1 MDIPEKTEHTT
12 ENQGQGLILFVCDRR
27 ACDQCSPGCIRTP
40 DPRHAYNFEV
50 DSRGNLVERPMPA
63 PEV

>member
-1 MDIPEKTEHTT
+1 MNDTISADMLEKS
-12 ENQGQGLILFVCDRR
+12 GLILFVCDRR
-27 ACDQCSPGCIRTP
+27 ACDQCRPGCIRTP

-50 DSRGNLVERPMPA
+50 DSRGNLVERPVPA